1 MAVKAVRAQVVE
13 NIVNLIA
20 CMVVL
25 IAGCWVEMLVLT
37 RGNSRVVSLILEA
50 AERPAA

>member
-1 MAVKAVRAQVVE
+1 MAVEAARGQVVE

-25 IAGCWVEMLVLT
+25 IACCCVEVLVST
-37 RGNSRVVSLILEA
+37 RGSLRVVSLLLEA